1 MEMNT
6 KISVF
11 LVAGNR
17 LLREA
22 LARLLSK
29 HGDFDVCGVS
39 PCVPEATS
47 SLAALG
53 TDVLILDSISV
64 KLSDYALIPEIVKQA
79 PNAKV
84 VLIDM
89 DDDPEVFL
97 ECVRAGAVG
106 YLLKD
111 ASSADVI
118 SAVRAVAHEQAICPS
133 QLSMPLFRTVARQWT
148 TVPSA
153 RIKLELGLT
162 RRQQQLVPLIAQG
175 LTNKEIASHLNL
187 SEQTIKNHI
196 HRMLR
201 RVGASDRL
209 QVIDLT
215 RYRGV
220 FR

>member
-162 RRQQQLVPLIAQG
+162 RRQQQLIPLIAQG

>member
-29 HGDFDVCGVS
+29 RGDFDVCGVS

-47 SLAALG
+47 SIAALG
-53 TDVLILDSISV
+53 TDVLILDSITV
-64 KLSDYALIPEIVKQA
+64 QLSDYALIPEIVKQA

-89 DDDPEVFL
+89 EDDPEVFL

-118 SAVRAVAHEQAICPS
+118 SAVRAVAQGQAICPS

-148 TVPSA
+148 SVPSA

-215 RYRGV
+215 GYRGV

>member
-64 KLSDYALIPEIVKQA
+64 KVSDYLRVNSRDCET
-79 PNAKV
+79 
-84 VLIDM
+84 
-89 DDDPEVFL
+89 
-97 ECVRAGAVG
+97 
-106 YLLKD
+106 
-111 ASSADVI
+111 SA
-118 SAVRAVAHEQAICPS
+118 E
-133 QLSMPLFRTVARQWT
+133 RQSR
-148 TVPSA
+148 PD
-153 RIKLELGLT
+153 RYG
-162 RRQQQLVPLIAQG
+162 RRP
-175 LTNKEIASHLNL
+175 
-187 SEQTIKNHI
+187 
-196 HRMLR
+196 
-201 RVGASDRL
+201 
-209 QVIDLT
+209 
-215 RYRGV
+215 
-220 FR
+220 

>member
-89 DDDPEVFL
+89 EDDPETFL
-97 ECVRAGAVG
+97 KCVRAGAVG

-111 ASSADVI
+111 ASAADVI
-118 SAVRAVAHEQAICPS
+118 SAVRSVGQGQAVCPS
-133 QLSMPLFRTVARQWT
+133 QLCMSLFRTVTRQWST
-148 TVPSA
+148 FPSA
-153 RIKLELGLT
+153 RVKIELGLT
-162 RRQQQLVPLIAQG
+162 RRQQQLIPLIAQG
-175 LTNKEIASHLNL
+175 FTNKEIACHLNI
-187 SEQTIKNHI
+187 SE
-196 HRMLR
+196 
-201 RVGASDRL
+201 
-209 QVIDLT
+209 
-215 RYRGV
+215 
-220 FR
+220 